1 MLYLDI
7 PTADDYAD
15 LAAFRGDMAVSIALP
30 TTPVSTETDADRI
43 QLKNLAKEAL
53 GQLEAAGAD
62 KRRLADLTEE
72 LDDLIEDDDFWAYQ
86 AHGLVIYATPD
97 NLRSFRVPNALTP
110 QVTVSDRFHLKALLR
125 STTFCD
131 AGFVLALADGGVR
144 LIEVSRDLPATELT
158 VPDLPTDAASAVGKR
173 SIDTRSYSGRI
184 GGSEGKKVRLRQ
196 YARQVDTAVRAI
208 LAGRQEPL
216 ILASVDALDA
226 IYRSVNSYPHLLEQ
240 GLRGNPE
247 RQSAAEL
254 ASAARALL
262 DETYRTQIAD
272 WHALYRQRL
281 NEDRATTD
289 LVRAARA
296 ATAGAVASLLVD
308 MDQVVNGTVDEADG
322 SVTFAEEASAETY
335 GVADEV
341 ARRVLLTGGQVLS
354 VRAEDMPES
363 GKSVAA
369 ILRYAL

>member
-1 MLYLDI
+1 
-7 PTADDYAD
+7 
-15 LAAFRGDMAVSIALP
+15 
-30 TTPVSTETDADRI
+30 
-43 QLKNLAKEAL
+43 
-53 GQLEAAGAD
+53 
-62 KRRLADLTEE
+62 
-72 LDDLIEDDDFWAYQ
+72 
-86 AHGLVIYATPD
+86 
-97 NLRSFRVPNALTP
+97 
-110 QVTVSDRFHLKALLR
+110 
-125 STTFCD
+125 
-131 AGFVLALADGGVR
+131 
-144 LIEVSRDLPATELT
+144 

-173 SIDTRSYSGRI
+173 TIATRSYSGRI
-184 GGSEGKKVRLRQ
+184 GGGEGKKVRLRQ
-196 YARQVDTAVRAI
+196 YARQVDAAVRAI
-208 LAGRQEPL
+208 LSGRQEPL

-262 DETYRTQIAD
+262 DKTYRAQIAD

-296 ATAGAVASLLVD
+296 ATAGAVASLLID

-322 SVTFAEEASAETY
+322 SVTFAEEASAQTY

-341 ARRVLLTGGQVLS
+341 ARRVLLTGGQVRS
-354 VRAEDMPES
+354 VRAEDMPEA
-363 GKSVAA
+363 GTSVAG

>member
-7 PTADDYAD
+7 PTADDYAN
-15 LAAFRGDMAVSIALP
+15 LAAFRGDLAVSIALP
-30 TTPVSTETDADRI
+30 TTPISAETDADRI
-43 QLKNLAKEAL
+43 QLKNLAKEAVD
-53 GQLEAAGAD
+53 QLEAAGAD
-62 KRRLADLTEE
+62 KRRLRDLIEE
-72 LDDLIEDDDFWAYQ
+72 LDDLIEDDVFWAYQ

-97 NLRSFRVPNALTP
+97 NLRSFRVPNALQP
-110 QVTVSDRFHLKALLR
+110 LVKVSDRFHLKPLLR

-131 AGFVLALADGGVR
+131 AGYVLALADGGVR
-144 LIEVSRDLPATELT
+144 LIEISKDLPATEVT
-158 VPDLPTDAASAVGKR
+158 VADLPSDAASSVGKR
-173 SIDTRSYSGRI
+173 TIATRSYSGRI

-196 YARQVDTAVRAI
+196 YARQVDAALRGV

-247 RQSAAEL
+247 RQSAGEL
-254 ASAARALL
+254 ASAARDLL
-262 DETYRTQIAD
+262 DETYRTRIAD
-272 WHALYRQRL
+272 WHARYHERI

-296 ATAGAVASLLVD
+296 ATAGAVASMLVD

-322 SVTFAEEASAETY
+322 SVTFADVASADTY

-354 VRAEDMPES
+354 VRAEDMPEP
-363 GKSVAA
+363 GTPVAA
-369 ILRYAL
+369 ILRYPL

>member
-30 TTPVSTETDADRI
+30 TTPVSIEIDADRI
-43 QLKNLAKEAL
+43 QLKNLAKEAVD
-53 GQLEAAGAD
+53 QLAAAGAD
-62 KRRLADLTEE
+62 KRRLRDLIEE
-72 LDDLIEDDDFWAYQ
+72 LDDLMEDENFWAYQ

-97 NLRSFRVPNALTP
+97 NLRSFRVPNALQP
-110 QVTVSDRFHLKALLR
+110 QVKVSDRFHLKPLLR

-131 AGFVLALADGGVR
+131 AGYVLALADGGVR
-144 LIEVSRDLPATELT
+144 LIEVSKDLPALEVAL
-158 VPDLPTDAASAVGKR
+158 PDLPTDAASAVGKR
-173 SIDTRSYSGRI
+173 TIATRSYSGRI
-184 GGSEGKKVRLRQ
+184 GGGEGKKVRLRQ
-196 YARQVDTAVRAI
+196 YARQVDAAVRAI

-216 ILASVDALDA
+216 ILASVEALDA

-254 ASAARALL
+254 ANAARTLL
-262 DETYRTQIAD
+262 DETYRAQIAD

-289 LVRAARA
+289 LVRTARA
-296 ATAGAVASLLVD
+296 ATAGAVASLLID
-308 MDQVVNGTVDEADG
+308 MDQVVNGTVDEVDG
-322 SVTFAEEASAETY
+322 SVTFAEETSAETY

-341 ARRVLLTGGQVLS
+341 ARRVLLAGGEVRS

-369 ILRYAL
+369 ILRYPI